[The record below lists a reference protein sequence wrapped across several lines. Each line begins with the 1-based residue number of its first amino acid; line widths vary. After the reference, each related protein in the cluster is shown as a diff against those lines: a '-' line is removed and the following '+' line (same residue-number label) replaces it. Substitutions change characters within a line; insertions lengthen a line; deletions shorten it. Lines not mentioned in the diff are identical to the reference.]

1 MYSYQHLI
9 CNTHADNAPFY
20 ALLVKFIHQAL
31 KQREQARVDEK
42 DWVLI
47 EAMSGR
53 KLQSGGTFRNVL
65 ARRIDEVITPYFA
78 ELIALFDRN
87 CNLDLLDAKN
97 QTAPIS
103 LFWLGMFHLVGG
115 QINFISLTKWKSDI
129 KTHFPCKLPFSWFL
143 KEEVEAQRNG

>member
-1 MYSYQHLI
+1 M
-9 CNTHADNAPFY
+9 
-20 ALLVKFIHQAL
+20 
-31 KQREQARVDEK
+31 RVDEK

-78 ELIALFDRN
+78 ELIAIFDRN

-115 QINFISLTKWKSDI
+115 RINFTSLTKGKSDI
-129 KTHFPCKLPFSWFL
+129 KTHFLCKLPFSWFL
-143 KEEVEAQRNG
+143 KEEVEAQRTG

>member
-1 MYSYQHLI
+1 M
-9 CNTHADNAPFY
+9 
-20 ALLVKFIHQAL
+20 
-31 KQREQARVDEK
+31 DEK

-78 ELIALFDRN
+78 ELIALIDQN

-97 QTAPIS
+97 QTAPLS
-103 LFWLGMFHLVGG
+103 LFWLDMFHLTGERIDFFSV
-115 QINFISLTKWKSDI
+115 TKGKTDI
-129 KTHFPCKLPFSWFL
+129 KKHFSCKLPFSWFL
-143 KEEVEAQRNG
+143 REEVEAQRTGQ